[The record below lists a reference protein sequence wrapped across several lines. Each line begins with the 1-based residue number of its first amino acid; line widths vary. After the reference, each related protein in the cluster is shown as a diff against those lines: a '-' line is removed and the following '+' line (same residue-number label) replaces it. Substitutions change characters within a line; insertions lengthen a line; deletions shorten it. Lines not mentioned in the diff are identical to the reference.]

1 MRTSLK
7 TNCEYCEHPQAK
19 PETWETVYITGG
31 VTSINCPACSIEG
44 RGTLGC
50 PIHVHYCKVHQAA
63 PNMLANLKD
72 IDLRV
77 TQARI
82 ASQIGKKSKQRQVDF
97 LLGEL
102 ERLQEVARKA
112 IVEAEGIVVPS

>member
-1 MRTSLK
+1 MSQAK
-7 TNCEYCEHPQAK
+7 CEYCSHPQAK
-19 PETWETVYITGG
+19 PEAWETAYITGG

-50 PIHVHYCKVHQAA
+50 PIHVHYCKVHQVA
-63 PNMLANLKD
+63 PNMLAT
-72 IDLRV
+72 LRC

-82 ASQIGKKSKQRQVDF
+82 ASGIGKQSKQRRIDF

-102 ERLQEVARKA
+102 ERLQIVAVAAVARA
-112 IVEAEGIVVPS
+112 DEGIVVPS